1 MYLEQI
7 KAELNEAATVLN
19 KFINDENNMK
29 LIQQAA
35 LLISDSFKQGGKCFQ
50 EMGSHCDAMH
60 FAEEL
65 TGVIVKIDRPSCDC
79 DF

>member
-1 MYLEQI
+1 MLDGLKGEQMYLEQI

-35 LLISDSFKQGGKCFQ
+35 LLISDSFKQGVGKCFLA
-50 EMGSHCDAMH
+50 EMGGH
-60 FAEEL
+60 
-65 TGVIVKIDRPSCDC
+65 IVTPCILRKN
-79 DF
+79 

>member
-35 LLISDSFKQGGKCFQ
+35 LLISDSFKQ
-50 EMGSHCDAMH
+50 
-60 FAEEL
+60 
-65 TGVIVKIDRPSCDC
+65 
-79 DF
+79 

>member
-1 MYLEQI
+1 MLDGLKGEQMYLEQI

-35 LLISDSFKQGGKCFQ
+35 LLISDSFKQGGKVLSC
-50 EMGSHCDAMH
+50 GNGGH
-60 FAEEL
+60 
-65 TGVIVKIDRPSCDC
+65 IVTLCILRKN
-79 DF
+79 